1 MRCIGCGSTAVSER
15 SERTTQGYRRFR
27 CRACDKQFNER
38 SESLLNRTQ
47 YPSDVIALVVL
58 WRLRYKLSLRDLPE
72 MFLIRGIVF
81 SHEAVRDWEAK
92 LTPRL
97 AEGLRRRR
105 RGRIGKSWYVDE
117 TYIKVHGQW
126 RYLYRAIDRNGA
138 LVDVMFSEHRDMA
151 AAKAFF
157 KSAKMVTG
165 VTPDRVTPHG
175 HDTYPGAIRTKLG
188 EGVKHRDSQYLNNRL
203 EQDHRGV
210 KGRYGPM
217 RGFECPRSAGDFCR
231 AYDEL
236 RNFLRYRSRAHQK
249 VSADYCR
256 FHFLRRTATVLRVLQ
271 AA

>member
-1 MRCIGCGSTAVSER
+1 MRYIGCGSTAVSER

-27 CRACDKQFNER
+27 CRACGKQFNER

-72 MFLIRGIVF
+72 MFLTRGIMF
-81 SHEAVRDWEAK
+81 SHETVREWEAK
-92 LTPRL
+92 LTPAL

-105 RGRIGKSWYVDE
+105 RGKAGCSWYVDE
-117 TYIKVHGQW
+117 TYIKVHGRW
-126 RYLYRAIDRNGA
+126 CYLYRAIDRSGA

-157 KSAKMVTG
+157 RSAKLVTG
-165 VTPDRVTPHG
+165 VTPDRVTTDGHG
-175 HDTYPGAIRTKLG
+175 RYPRAIRTTLG
-188 EGVKHRDSQYLNNRL
+188 EAVKHRDSQYLNNRL

-217 RGFECPRSAGDFCR
+217 RGFKCPRSASEFCP

-236 RNFLRYRSRAHQK
+236 RNFLRSRSRTNRQ
-249 VSADYCR
+249 VSADYRR
-256 FHFLRRTATVLRVLQ
+256 FHFLRHTATVLRVLQ
-271 AA
+271 A